1 MEKFQIERELA
12 KRKIKIADHIISV
25 TYPLVKDTRLL
36 LGVLENIYFALMHS
50 VTAILEYD
58 RLFKRIPPFQ
68 DDEISKLNMFR
79 ARVSRRYN
87 IDVSYITL
95 IEGIKMI
102 IYEHKK
108 SPVEFARKD
117 KFVICSDNY
126 RMQAISIEQIKEY
139 VQKTKKFIVEMDNL
153 VSNNERIFR

>member
-12 KRKIKIADHIISV
+12 QRKIKIADHIMMV

-36 LGVLENIYFALMHS
+36 LGVLENTYSALIHS
-50 VTAILEYD
+50 VSAILEYD

-68 DDEISKLNMFR
+68 DDEVSKMNMFK

-87 IDVSYITL
+87 IDTNYIRL
-95 IEGIKMI
+95 IEDMKQIIK
-102 IYEHKK
+102 EHKE
-108 SPVEFARKD
+108 SPIEFARRD

-126 RMQAISIEQIKEY
+126 KMQALSTEQIKKY
-139 VQKTKKFIVEMDNL
+139 IADTKKFIVEMNNL
-153 VSNNERIFR
+153 VSQNERIFR